1 MTIAILNS
9 SEVLQFRNRS
19 LTITAICRAGLVFDG
34 QLVIDPEFRTND
46 PSVFAA
52 GTITKYRRK
61 YYAEC
66 WQHKY
71 YSSVEIGERVSRANF
86 QRSVAQTLM
95 RTRPFLSKAGEGA
108 AIDRQQPSASRR
120 QHVRAA
126 RLQSLLGPA
135 YVSIAED
142 HRLRFARWLSLPSH
156 SQARK
161 NRAAQNRDTSQS
173 LREFL

>member
-1 MTIAILNS
+1 MNITILNS

-34 QLVIDPEFRTND
+34 QLVIDPKFRTND

-52 GTITKYRRK
+52 GTVTKYRRQ

-86 QRSVAQTLM
+86 QRSVVQTM
-95 RTRPFLSKAGEGA
+95 QTRSFLSKASEGA
-108 AIDRQQPSASRR
+108 AIDRQQPPASQRG
-120 QHVRAA
+120 HSRAT
-126 RLQSLLGPA
+126 RLQSLLDPA
-135 YVSIAED
+135 YVSIAEH
-142 HRLRFARWLSLPSH
+142 HRLRFAWWLSLPSR
-156 SQARK
+156 SQARE
-161 NRAAQNRDTSQS
+161 NRAAQNRDKPQS
-173 LREFL
+173 LRELL